1 MGVILPILLN
11 KNVLSNPVG
20 GGLLGVYLIAYV
32 LQSEVNVVLFDQ
44 FRANK
49 LPQRKQGGRGW
60 GILCSIAKRI
70 LPTDP
75 EKTEDEY
82 KQTSFRRR
90 LIISIMDYWLLF
102 VGFSI
107 CYWFW
112 LPEEFSP
119 NDLSSYSESLYFSI
133 VTGTTLGYGE
143 IHPDTNAQLLCAC
156 QALFSLLFGIIII
169 SNILSLLPRT
179 KSMQD

>member
-1 MGVILPILLN
+1 MRFQSWWEATKKVGLIYTASERFFFVMRYICLSLRDWLALFIQKSTGEAHVKFHPIIKDVYALIFFVLMGVILPILLN

-102 VGFSI
+102 VAG
-107 CYWFW
+107 
-112 LPEEFSP
+112 
-119 NDLSSYSESLYFSI
+119 
-133 VTGTTLGYGE
+133 
-143 IHPDTNAQLLCAC
+143 
-156 QALFSLLFGIIII
+156 GI
-169 SNILSLLPRT
+169 
-179 KSMQD
+179 